1 MRVRTHPEAPRRRE
15 AVRRPSGGT
24 LNWVQMTSS
33 MFTDL
38 PDEEQAQAAVLLESC
53 ATQTIRAGAVRWAA
67 AFDDTTILF
76 LEEGVALVESLSSR
90 SNRAVVVS
98 VMAPGA
104 PLLPPV
110 RAERLRALTDV
121 RLKTITPLTLDR
133 LLRIPGVAAVLVEH
147 LVELLRESYEALS
160 LEGEVHHVERVRAKL
175 LQLARSHGKVAGGG
189 VRLDLPLT
197 HDLLAQTV
205 GSSRATVTRAL
216 AELQTEGFLR
226 RDGRSLVLVIQPEDL
241 A

>member
-1 MRVRTHPEAPRRRE
+1 M
-15 AVRRPSGGT
+15 
-24 LNWVQMTSS
+24 
-33 MFTDL
+33 
-38 PDEEQAQAAVLLESC
+38 
-53 ATQTIRAGAVRWAA
+53 
-67 AFDDTTILF
+67 
-76 LEEGVALVESLSSR
+76 
-90 SNRAVVVS
+90 
-98 VMAPGA
+98 
-104 PLLPPV
+104 
-110 RAERLRALTDV
+110 
-121 RLKTITPLTLDR
+121 RLKTITPLTLAR
-133 LLRIPGVAAVLVEH
+133 LLRIPGVAAVLVER

-226 RDGRSLVLVIQPEDL
+226 RDGRSLVLVIQPEYL

>member
-1 MRVRTHPEAPRRRE
+1 
-15 AVRRPSGGT
+15 
-24 LNWVQMTSS
+24 

-38 PDEEQAQAAVLLESC
+38 PGEEQARAALLLESC
-53 ATQTIRAGAVRWAA
+53 ATQAIRAGAVRSAD
-67 AFDDTTILF
+67 AFQDTTLLF
-76 LEEGVALVESLSSR
+76 LEEGVALVETLSSR

-98 VMAPGA
+98 LTGSGA
-104 PLLPPV
+104 PLLPPG
-110 RAERLRALTDV
+110 RAERLRALTDL
-121 RLKTITPLTLDR
+121 RLKAITPETLDR
-133 LLRIPGVAAVLVEH
+133 LLRLPGVAAVLVERLAE
-147 LVELLRESYEALS
+147 LVRESYESLS

-175 LQLARSHGKVAGGG
+175 LQLARSHGRVAGGG

-226 RDGRSLVLVIQPEDL
+226 RDGRSLVLIIPPADL